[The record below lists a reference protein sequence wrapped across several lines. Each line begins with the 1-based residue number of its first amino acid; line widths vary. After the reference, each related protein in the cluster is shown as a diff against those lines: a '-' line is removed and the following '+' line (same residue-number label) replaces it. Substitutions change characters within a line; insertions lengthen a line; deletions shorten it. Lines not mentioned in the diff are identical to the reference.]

1 MTGTVVEH
9 GAFYGS
15 PAGFQFTSLAMFDGS
30 VERCGTG
37 TFVVWFPLLRG
48 GPTPF
53 RGDLEV
59 VEGSGTGGLTG
70 ISGRGRVH
78 ATPTPEGT
86 VSRWLL
92 RLRCETG

>member
-59 VEGSGTGGLTG
+59 VEGSGTGELTG
-70 ISGRGRVH
+70 LRGTGAFTYRH
-78 ATPTPEGT
+78 G
-86 VSRWLL
+86 
-92 RLRCETG
+92 ETKVPYTFAYEVAHG